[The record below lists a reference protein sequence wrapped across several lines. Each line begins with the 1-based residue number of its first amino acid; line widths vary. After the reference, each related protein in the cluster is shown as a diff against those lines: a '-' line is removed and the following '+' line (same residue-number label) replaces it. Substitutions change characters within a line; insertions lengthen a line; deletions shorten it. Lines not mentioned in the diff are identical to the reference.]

1 MKTAD
6 SNLRRAAI
14 LVSSLDGPAADRVLE
29 QLPEGDAA
37 RVRRMMVELDEIDH
51 REQQQVIGEFVRAR
65 PTAPAAPRYAPVAD
79 RGVELEAGLARRLSL
94 EGYAARPIENTP
106 QPFRF
111 LHEAQSDTISP
122 VLSGEHPQTIALVV
136 SHLPDERAASLLA
149 TLEGELQADVIR
161 RLMSLDQTDPEIL
174 REVERGLE
182 SRLREQSQVER
193 RRDVGLASIARML
206 AAAAPSVR
214 RAILANLATH
224 DRRLAG
230 RLRSPS
236 LRFEDLQRLDDES
249 LAAVLAAAEPEV
261 ARLALAGAD
270 SALVD
275 RVLSELQPAEARKV
289 RRLIERLGPTRLSDV
304 EEAQAELA
312 RIAHSMVLEGRIDL
326 PTQTPMLVGANR

>member
-1 MKTAD
+1 MKTSDA
-6 SNLRRAAI
+6 NLRRAAI
-14 LVSSLDGPAADRVLE
+14 LVASLDSPAADRVLE
-29 QLPEGDAA
+29 QLPDEDAA

-51 REQQQVIGEFVRAR
+51 HEQQQVIGEFVRSR
-65 PTAPAAPRYAPVAD
+65 PTVSAPPRYAPSTP

-94 EGYAARPIENTP
+94 DGYAATPAPTAP

-111 LHEAQSDTISP
+111 LHEAQSDAISP

-161 RLMSLDQTDPEIL
+161 RLMSLDQADPDIL

-182 SRLREQSQVER
+182 SRLREQSQVDR
-193 RRDVGLASIARML
+193 RRDAGLASIARML
-206 AAAAPSVR
+206 EAAAPSVR
-214 RAILANLATH
+214 RLILANLATH

-236 LRFEDLQRLDDES
+236 FQFDDLKRLDDEA

-261 ARLALAGAD
+261 TRLALAGAD
-270 SALVD
+270 TALVD
-275 RVLSELQPAEARKV
+275 RVLSQLQPADARKV
-289 RRLIERLGPTRLSDV
+289 RRMIERLGPTRLSDV

-312 RIAHSMVLEGRIDL
+312 
-326 PTQTPMLVGANR
+326 

>member
-1 MKTAD
+1 MKTSDA
-6 SNLRRAAI
+6 NLRRAAI
-14 LVSSLDGPAADRVLE
+14 LMASLDGPAADRVLE
-29 QLPEGDAA
+29 QLPEEDAA

-51 REQQQVIGEFVRAR
+51 HEQQQVIGEFVRSR
-65 PTAPAAPRYAPVAD
+65 PNVPATPRYSPAAAH
-79 RGVELEAGLARRLSL
+79 GVELEAGLARRLSL
-94 EGYAARPIENTP
+94 DAYAAKPPNSSP

-111 LHEAQSDTISP
+111 LHHAQSDTISP

-149 TLEGELQADVIR
+149 TLDGPLQADVLR
-161 RLMSLDQTDPEIL
+161 RLMSLDQADPEIL
-174 REVERGLE
+174 LEVERGLE

-193 RRDVGLASIARML
+193 RRDAGLASIARML
-206 AAAAPSVR
+206 ESAAPNVR

-224 DRRLAG
+224 DRHLAG

-236 LRFEDLQRLDDES
+236 VRFEDLQELDDEA

-261 ARLALAGAD
+261 ARLALAGA
-270 SALVD
+270 SPALVD
-275 RVLSELQPAEARKV
+275 RVLAQLQPAEARKV

-326 PTQTPMLVGANR
+326 PTQSPALVGANR